1 MPRRWRRACALM
13 RRHHCELGEFIL
25 PYDAVRQADAPDDMI
40 LRFSDSTY
48 DRAAGLAH
56 WNRGVLYRRVVA

>member
-1 MPRRWRRACALM
+1 M